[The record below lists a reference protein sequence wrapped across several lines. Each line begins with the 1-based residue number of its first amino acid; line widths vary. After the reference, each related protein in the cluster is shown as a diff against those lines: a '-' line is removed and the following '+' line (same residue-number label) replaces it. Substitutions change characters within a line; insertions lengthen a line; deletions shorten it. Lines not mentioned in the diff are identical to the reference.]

1 MNSWMS
7 SCNSAHMANNLM
19 RWWRSKFYK
28 GYKPF
33 TVDTAEPPVSDL
45 EELLGRRSAD
55 YRISC
60 TTPPLDSHLSANSL
74 PIITDLHSTTHQAL
88 PHLNLQEFSC
98 NVSVEEAPSQ
108 RLKDKQEFSFTLYD
122 FDGHGKITKDDI
134 AGLVTTIYEA
144 LGSSVKVPHCG
155 SKTIKVKLTV
165 SPDQRKHVSTS
176 VVNNTTLLEDKS
188 EQNVNFNVTIK
199 HASNDK
205 KKNNSKEHDA
215 KKHYC
220 CRKLNEEAEVVADAS
235 DDYSD
240 VCSRIS
246 TEVTATEEDCDPAE
260 EFNKCKSE
268 QKSGQKPS
276 VTKSQSAVNKK
287 ECDVKKHGK
296 SFLHTKKVKKRQ
308 NTVNEEGIELQTSI
322 DSNNASFYTPRKLNL
337 DHANVE
343 NNQFSQE
350 VKHHRHRLHK
360 PSHSHNNTP
369 LRCLA
374 NVDPT
379 HFYVDLMALQNNT
392 QISNGDCQYDKL
404 MDAVMCVSNKKLSE
418 CCKRHNH
425 FKSCDVPNTPFNCQL
440 LENNVNSTKP
450 ANKPMKKQT
459 KKQNDFDLPN
469 TGKKYIRKFPR
480 VVLGHTSSPH
490 HLRHRNRQ
498 EDQAR
503 AMAQVVRWLEQEFS
517 NNLYTNVGEER
528 TKTTNCESNNKEHP
542 CGMSKNQN
550 YYTEYHEHH
559 HVHEHIHH
567 HYHHYQESSVV

>member
-33 TVDTAEPPVSDL
+33 AVDNVDPPASDS
-45 EELLGRRSAD
+45 EELFGRRSAD
-55 YRISC
+55 YRVSC
-60 TTPPLDSHLSANSL
+60 STPPIIESHST
-74 PIITDLHSTTHQAL
+74 PIITDLPTRTV

-98 NVSVEEAPSQ
+98 DVSLEDVPNQ
-108 RLKDKQEFSFTLYD
+108 NLQDRQEFSFTLYD

-144 LGSSVKVPHCG
+144 LGASIKVPHCG
-155 SKTIKVKLTV
+155 SKTIKVKLSV
-165 SPDQRKHVSTS
+165 SPEQRKNVSTS
-176 VVNNTTLLEDKS
+176 VINNPDEKLLE
-188 EQNVNFNVTIK
+188 QRLNFNVTVK
-199 HASNDK
+199 HETNEK
-205 KKNNSKEHDA
+205 KKNKDHEN

-220 CRKLNEEAEVVADAS
+220 CRKLNEDAEVS

-240 VCSRIS
+240 VCSRMS
-246 TEVTATEEDCDPAE
+246 AEVTATEEDYDLSE
-260 EFNKCKSE
+260 EQIKCKVE
-268 QKSGQKPS
+268 QKCEQRHTPS
-276 VTKSQSAVNKK
+276 KTQHSSTSKQ

-296 SFLHTKKVKKRQ
+296 SFLHAKKVKKRP
-308 NTVNEEGIELQTSI
+308 NVIHKEEVIELQANL
-322 DSNNASFYTPRKLNL
+322 DSNNCSFPTPRKLNH
-337 DHANVE
+337 DHINLE
-343 NNQFSQE
+343 NDQLLHDM
-350 VKHHRHRLHK
+350 KHHRHRHHR
-360 PSHSHNNTP
+360 PGHSHNTP

-374 NVDPT
+374 NMHPT

-392 QISNGDCQYDKL
+392 QILNGDCQYDKL
-404 MDAVMCVSNKKLSE
+404 VDAVMCVSNKKFSE
-418 CCKRHNH
+418 CCKRHNN
-425 FKSCDVPNTPFNCQL
+425 FKNCEVPNCEL
-440 LENNVNSTKP
+440 IENNLNNTKHVTKSVKKTQR
-450 ANKPMKKQT
+450 KPNEFESPTM
-459 KKQNDFDLPN
+459 
-469 TGKKYIRKFPR
+469 GRKNFRKLPR

-517 NNLYTNVGEER
+517 NNLYTNTDKEK
-528 TKTTNCESNNKEHP
+528 TKTTNCNCNKEHP

-567 HYHHYQESSVV
+567 HYHHYQELSVV